1 MYPALMNSQSS
12 LIYVLMSVTRKK
24 KLNRFFPVKPFLKQI
39 CRTAASVMN
48 INVPKHVFHHQDELV
63 CVVFCKGSCG
73 LMFYSVVSGC
83 LVLMAQADAEFKVR
97 KKL

>member
-1 MYPALMNSQSS
+1 
-12 LIYVLMSVTRKK
+12 
-24 KLNRFFPVKPFLKQI
+24 
-39 CRTAASVMN
+39 MN

-73 LMFYSVVSGC
+73 LMFYSVVSGF